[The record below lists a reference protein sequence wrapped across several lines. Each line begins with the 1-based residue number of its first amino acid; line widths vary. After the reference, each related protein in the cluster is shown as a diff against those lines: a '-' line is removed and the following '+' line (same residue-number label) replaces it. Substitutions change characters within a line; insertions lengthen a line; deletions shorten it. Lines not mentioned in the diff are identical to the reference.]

1 MSKLITPKRVP
12 LLLIGLVCVML
23 SASFAAVPFYDWFC
37 KVTGY
42 GGTPEIYS
50 ESFDGPVLNKT
61 IKVRFDASKAK
72 DMRWNFTPMQN
83 EVEVK
88 IGETALIFYE
98 AHNPTNET
106 ISGQASFNVFPFSA
120 GTYFSKID
128 CFCFV
133 EQTLEPGERVKMPVT
148 FYIDPEIDENIET
161 KNIKSLTLSYTFYKL
176 KDCLLYTSPSPRDL
190 STSRMPSSA

>member
-1 MSKLITPKRVP
+1 MINRKLSKSSRTPIY
-12 LLLIGLVCVML
+12 LIGLVCVML

-37 KVTGY
+37 RVTGY
-42 GGTPEIYS
+42 GGTPETYS
-50 ESFDGPVLNKT
+50 ERFDGQVLEKK

-72 DMRWNFTPMQN
+72 DMKWDFIPVQN

-88 IGETALIFYE
+88 IGETALVFYE
-98 AHNPTNET
+98 AYNPTDEP

-133 EQTLEPGERVKMPVT
+133 EQTLQPGERVKMPVT

-176 KDCLLYTSPSPRDL
+176 DTLNES
-190 STSRMPSSA
+190 

>member
-23 SASFAAVPFYDWFC
+23 SASFAAVPLYDWFC

-50 ESFDGPVLNKT
+50 DSFDGPVLNKT

-88 IGETALIFYE
+88 IGETALVFYE

-120 GTYFSKID
+120 GSYLVKLIAFVLLSKHWSR
-128 CFCFV
+128 
-133 EQTLEPGERVKMPVT
+133 ER
-148 FYIDPEIDENIET
+148 E
-161 KNIKSLTLSYTFYKL
+161 LR
-176 KDCLLYTSPSPRDL
+176 CR
-190 STSRMPSSA
+190 

>member
-1 MSKLITPKRVP
+1 MINSSVKPKRTQFY
-12 LLLIGLVCVML
+12 LIGLVCVML
-23 SASFAAVPFYDWFC
+23 SASFAAVPFYNWFC

-42 GGTPEIYS
+42 GGTPETYS
-50 ESFDGPVLNKT
+50 DTFDGPILNKT
-61 IKVRFDASKAK
+61 IKVRFDASKSK
-72 DMRWNFTPMQN
+72 DMRWNFIPMQN

-88 IGETALIFYE
+88 IGETALVFYE
-98 AHNPTNET
+98 AYNPTNET

-120 GTYFSKID
+120 GSYFSKID

-148 FYIDPEIDENIET
+148 FYIDPEINENIET

-176 KDCLLYTSPSPRDL
+176 GDENKS
-190 STSRMPSSA
+190 

>member
-1 MSKLITPKRVP
+1 MKIKPKPNNKRTIVP
-12 LLLIGLVCVML
+12 LVGMVFLMGLL
-23 SASFAAVPFYDWFC
+23 SFASVPMYDWFC
-37 KVTGY
+37 RVTGY
-42 GGTPEIYS
+42 GGTPNTAETNNS
-50 ESFDGPVLNKT
+50 KVLENT

-72 DMRWNFTPMQN
+72 DMRWNFIPMQN

-88 IGETALIFYE
+88 IGETALVFYE

-120 GTYFSKID
+120 GNYFSKID

-133 EQTLEPGERVKMPVT
+133 EQTLQPGERVKMPVT

-161 KNIKSLTLSYTFYKL
+161 KNIKALTLSYTFYKL
-176 KDCLLYTSPSPRDL
+176 EQESKS
-190 STSRMPSSA
+190 

>member
-50 ESFDGPVLNKT
+50 ESFEGAVLNKT

-120 GTYFSKID
+120 GNYFSKID

-148 FYIDPEIDENIET
+148 FYIDPELAEDRDAQFT
-161 KNIKSLTLSYTFYKL
+161 KVITLSYTFYEL
-176 KDCLLYTSPSPRDL
+176 DL
-190 STSRMPSSA
+190 PLGSASAGNDQPQPVY

>member
-1 MSKLITPKRVP
+1 MINNSERPKRTP
-12 LLLIGLVCVML
+12 IYLIGLVCIML

-42 GGTPEIYS
+42 GGTPETYS
-50 ESFDGPVLNKT
+50 DSFDGPILNKT

-72 DMRWNFTPMQN
+72 DMRWNFIPMQN
-83 EVEVK
+83 EVEIK
-88 IGETALIFYE
+88 IGETALVFYE
-98 AHNPTNET
+98 AHNPTSET

-120 GTYFSKID
+120 GNYFSKID

-133 EQTLEPGERVKMPVT
+133 EQTLQPGERVKMPVT

-161 KNIKSLTLSYTFYKL
+161 RNIKSLTLSYTFYKL
-176 KDCLLYTSPSPRDL
+176 EEETKS
-190 STSRMPSSA
+190 

>member
-1 MSKLITPKRVP
+1 MINNIGRPNRTP
-12 LLLIGLVCVML
+12 LFLIGIVCVML

-37 KVTGY
+37 RVTGY

-50 ESFDGPVLNKT
+50 ESFDGQILNKT
-61 IKVRFDASKAK
+61 IKVRFDASRAK
-72 DMRWNFTPMQN
+72 GMRWNFVPMQN

-88 IGETALIFYE
+88 IGETALVFYE

-106 ISGQASFNVFPFSA
+106 ISGQASFNIFPFSA
-120 GTYFSKID
+120 GSYFSKID

-133 EQTLEPGERVKMPVT
+133 EQTLQPGERVKMPVT
-148 FYIDPEIDENIET
+148 FYIDPEINENIET

-176 KDCLLYTSPSPRDL
+176 EDEIKS
-190 STSRMPSSA
+190 

>member
-1 MSKLITPKRVP
+1 MMNRKLSKSSRTPIY
-12 LLLIGLVCVML
+12 LIGLVCVML

-37 KVTGY
+37 RVTGY
-42 GGTPEIYS
+42 GGTPETYS
-50 ESFDGPVLNKT
+50 ERFDGQVLEKK

-72 DMRWNFTPMQN
+72 DMNWDFIPVQN

-88 IGETALIFYE
+88 IGETALVFYE
-98 AHNPTNET
+98 AYNPTDEP

-120 GTYFSKID
+120 GNYFSKID

-133 EQTLEPGERVKMPVT
+133 EQTLQPGERVKMPVT

-161 KNIKSLTLSYTFYKL
+161 RNIKSLTLSYTFYTLEEETK
-176 KDCLLYTSPSPRDL
+176 S
-190 STSRMPSSA
+190 